1 MTNRRISKAELEYL
15 SYNTASSSRGEES
28 LSVPWLA
35 MLRSPAV
42 HILWFTHLCSAFG
55 YYLIVINISLF
66 IREALGFHVINN
78 GLLSML
84 PSLGMLLFTITGKL
98 FDLLRSR
105 AVCSVT
111 SLRKWFNTLGFIA
124 PAACFLCLG
133 LIPCHLKVTHTQESG

>member
-1 MTNRRISKAELEYL
+1 M
-15 SYNTASSSRGEES
+15 
-28 LSVPWLA
+28 LA
-35 MLRSPAV
+35 SPAV
-42 HILWFTHLCSAFG
+42 HALWITHLCSAFG

-66 IREALGFHVINN
+66 IREALGFRVINN

-124 PAACFLCLG
+124 PAACFLCL
-133 LIPCHLKVTHTQESG
+133 LPLSLQHCNYNFPKK